1 MPLRPRDRAALRSRG
16 PGRRILASAGAVTA
30 LPGTALAPV
39 APSGGVSGPA
49 SRQSPVRSAERPVP
63 PAVAPVLTVVIPCFN
78 SAEYIARALEPLL
91 SASHPLE
98 VVLVDDGSTD
108 DTPALVDRYAREH
121 PGVVRAVHQRNGGHG
136 AAMSTG
142 IAHATGRYLKVLDSD
157 DWVDPA
163 AFEEYLAQ
171 LERWSLSDAPPDA
184 VITNYVYEN
193 LGRDIRK
200 VVRYRAS
207 MPTGR
212 VCRWEDLRRPRTGSY
227 FLMHALT
234 YRTEVLRA
242 SGVEFPRHT
251 FYVDNLMASV
261 PLLQVRTLAYLD
273 LDLYRYFIGRED
285 QSVAEDVMISR
296 LPQQLLV
303 NRLLVDAL
311 RNGTPLHSAQARYL
325 RHYAAI
331 VSSVSLTLTVLAG
344 TAQAQEEGR
353 ALLGHI
359 RRTDPASYR
368 TFLRTPMGM
377 LLSVP
382 GRAGEVAV
390 RAGYRLARRR
400 FGFN

>member
-1 MPLRPRDRAALRSRG
+1 M
-16 PGRRILASAGAVTA
+16 
-30 LPGTALAPV
+30 
-39 APSGGVSGPA
+39 
-49 SRQSPVRSAERPVP
+49 
-63 PAVAPVLTVVIPCFN
+63 
-78 SAEYIARALEPLL
+78 
-91 SASHPLE
+91 
-98 VVLVDDGSTD
+98 
-108 DTPALVDRYAREH
+108 
-121 PGVVRAVHQRNGGHG
+121 VRAVHQRNGGHG